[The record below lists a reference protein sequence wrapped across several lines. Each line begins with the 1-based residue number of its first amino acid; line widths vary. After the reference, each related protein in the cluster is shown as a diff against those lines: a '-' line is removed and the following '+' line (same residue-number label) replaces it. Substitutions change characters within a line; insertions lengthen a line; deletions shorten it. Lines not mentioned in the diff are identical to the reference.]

1 MRIGSVGVC
10 GSDIHYYDHG
20 RIGPYVVERPLV
32 LGHEAGGEVVR
43 LGPDVARLE
52 QGQRVSIEPGVPC
65 RSCAQ
70 CLGGRY
76 NLCPD
81 VRFFATPPYDGA
93 FCEYV
98 VMPESFVHPVPDNI
112 SDDAAGLIEPLSVGI
127 WACRRGEVAP
137 GSQVLITGAGPI
149 GLVCLQA
156 ALAYGAADVVVS
168 DVNAHRLALATK
180 LGATSVVDVSKVALP
195 STGVEPDVLLECSGN
210 GRATTD
216 AVRTV
221 ARAGRVVLIGMGGDE
236 ADPSVV
242 LCPGSRAGHHR
253 GVPLRQHVADGD
265 LAGGVGTRQPRLPGH
280 WSLRARRGR
289 KGPHG
294 ISARPVDDKTD
305 GAPGAVNARP
315 RCPQTSSG
323 TGSPPV
329 TSPPLPGSAT
339 PGDRARSRR

>member
-1 MRIGSVGVC
+1 MTAATMRASVLNGIGDLTVEERPVPTPGSGEVLVRIGSVGVC

-43 LGPDVARLE
+43 LGPDVTRLE

-98 VMPESFVHPVPDNI
+98 VMPESFVHPVPDSV

-127 WACRRGEVAP
+127 WACRRGQVAP
-137 GSQVLITGAGPI
+137 GSHVLITGAGPI

-180 LGATSVVDVSKVALP
+180 LGATSVVDVSKVELRQPASSP
-195 STGVEPDVLLECSGN
+195 TCCWSA
-210 GRATTD
+210 RATAERPPMPSAPSPALD
-216 AVRTV
+216 A
-221 ARAGRVVLIGMGGDE
+221 
-236 ADPSVV
+236 
-242 LCPGSRAGHHR
+242 
-253 GVPLRQHVADGD
+253 
-265 LAGGVGTRQPRLPGH
+265 
-280 WSLRARRGR
+280 
-289 KGPHG
+289 
-294 ISARPVDDKTD
+294 
-305 GAPGAVNARP
+305 
-315 RCPQTSSG
+315 SS
-323 TGSPPV
+323 
-329 TSPPLPGSAT
+329 
-339 PGDRARSRR
+339 